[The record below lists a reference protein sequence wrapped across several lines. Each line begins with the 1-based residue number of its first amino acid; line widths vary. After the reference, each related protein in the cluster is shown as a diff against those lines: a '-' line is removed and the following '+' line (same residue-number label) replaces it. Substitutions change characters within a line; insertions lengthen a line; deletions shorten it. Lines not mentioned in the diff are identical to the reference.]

1 MLVSAGW
8 EHPVHSPSV
17 FAPGSNC
24 WRIEHADRVAVLV
37 DAAAYFEAFVAACE
51 RAQHSILIVGWD
63 IDSRTRLLPHAH
75 PRHYPTDFGDFL
87 NAIVARRKD
96 LHAYL
101 LGWDFHPIYAL
112 EREWLP
118 TWKLGKRT
126 HARVHFQLDAKHVL
140 YGSHHQK
147 IVVIDDRIAF
157 SGGLDL
163 TVRRWDTRDHLPNN
177 PLRVDP
183 AGEPYKP
190 FHDVQVMLTGDA
202 ARALGELA
210 RERWWRATGERLA
223 PPPAAVAHTPDPWPA
238 TVRADFTQVPLAISR
253 TQPALDDTPQT
264 CEVRQLFWD
273 MIARARRH
281 IYIENQYFTSD
292 SVGRAL
298 AARLQEPHGP
308 EVAIVLPRGNSGW
321 LEENTMGIL
330 RARIMRE
337 LKHAD
342 RHGRLRIFYAAVTA
356 PETTYV
362 QIHSKVTI
370 IDDEILRIGSANLN
384 NRSMGMD
391 TECDIALAANGDTR
405 IENGIA
411 RIRNEL
417 LAEHLGATADEVAQ
431 AHARHGSLVA
441 AIDGLRGREH
451 TLLPLTGELA
461 EDVTLPEPLIF
472 DPERPVPP
480 EKIISELVPSE
491 VRRRAKFRYV
501 RHILVLLAVLS
512 LAAAWRLTP
521 LASVFDLDTVT
532 RWADTVS
539 AHPLGPVA
547 VIAGYVVGGLVLFP
561 VTVLIVATAFAFDPL
576 PAFVYALT
584 GCLLSALAGYR
595 LGRLLGKDA
604 LRRIAGPK
612 LERLNKRL
620 IKRGLITIMTVRMV
634 PVAPF
639 SVINVAAGAL
649 RLRARDLIL
658 GTALGMTPGILGI
671 TLFTGGL
678 AALIRE
684 PSLKSLAVLAV
695 IALVIGTTALWLRR
709 WLAQPDP
716 ERQALAG
723 PDRRRVPR
731 D

>member
-1 MLVSAGW
+1 MSAGW
-8 EHPVHSPSV
+8 ENPVHTPSL
-17 FAPGSNC
+17 FAPGANC
-24 WRIEHADRVAVLV
+24 WRIESADRVAVLV

-51 RAQHSILIVGWD
+51 RAQHSIMVIGWD
-63 IDSRTRLLPHAH
+63 IDSRTRLLPQAH
-75 PRHYPTDFGDFL
+75 PRHYPTEFGEFL
-87 NAIVARRKD
+87 NAMVARRKD

-101 LGWDFHPIYAL
+101 LGWDFHPIYAF

-118 TWKLGKRT
+118 TWKLGRRS
-126 HARVHFQLDAKHVL
+126 HRRVHFQLDDKHAL

-147 IVVIDDRIAF
+147 VVVIDDRLAF

-163 TVRRWDTRDHLPNN
+163 TVRRWDTRAHLPNN

-190 FHDVQVMLTGDA
+190 FHDVQVMVSGKA

-210 RERWWRATGERLA
+210 RERWFRATGERLP
-223 PPPAAVAHTPDPWPA
+223 PPPANLQVDPWPA
-238 TVRADFTQVPLAISR
+238 DVRADFTQIDLAFAR
-253 TQPALDDTPQT
+253 TQPAYAGLPQT

-298 AARLQEPHGP
+298 AARLQEPNGP
-308 EVAIVLPRGNSGW
+308 EVAVVLPLGNSGW

-337 LKHAD
+337 LKRAD
-342 RHGRLRIFYAAVTA
+342 RHGRLRIFYAAVTK
-356 PETTYV
+356 PEMTFV
-362 QIHSKVTI
+362 QIHSKVMI

-391 TECDIALAANGDTR
+391 TECDIALAAHGDVR
-405 IENGIA
+405 VENTIA

-417 LAEHLGATADEVAQ
+417 LAEHLGATAAEVAQ
-431 AHARHGSLVA
+431 AHAARGSLVA
-441 AIDGLRGREH
+441 AIDSLLGRDH

-461 EDVTLPEPLIF
+461 ADVTLPEPLIF

-501 RHILVLLAVLS
+501 RHIVVLLAVLS

-521 LASVFDLDTVT
+521 LASLFDLDTVT

-539 AHPLGPVA
+539 AHPLGPLV
-547 VIAGYVVGGLVLFP
+547 VIAAYVIGGLVLFP

-576 PAFVYALT
+576 PAFLYALT
-584 GCLLSALAGYR
+584 GCLLSAIAGHR
-595 LGRLLGKDA
+595 LGRLLGKET
-604 LRRIAGPK
+604 LQRIAGPR

-649 RLRARDLIL
+649 RLRSRDLIL
-658 GTALGMTPGILGI
+658 GTALGMTPGILAI

-678 AALIRE
+678 ATLIRE
-684 PSLKSLAVLAV
+684 PSLKSLALLAV
-695 IALVIGTTALWLRR
+695 IALAIGTTALWLRR

-716 ERQALAG
+716 ERQVPTG
-723 PDRRRVPR
+723 PDRRREPR